1 MARRRRLGG
10 ALALVAACGL
20 AAASPA
26 VAGQRAP
33 GMKPALTSDEGGL
46 WGVAERL
53 EQEEAASGERNR
65 DPALEAYISGVACK
79 VAAEYC
85 PEVRVYVMDRPFFNA
100 AMAPNGFTEVWSGLL
115 LRVSNEAELAFALGH
130 EVSHYAENHS
140 IESMRA
146 HRNRSNAVFALS
158 VGIAVLGAA
167 SAAGSANPT
176 PTLDATRG
184 LIDAVQLGAIAAFFQ
199 FSREHEMEA
208 DRLSIARTAQAG
220 FDPRAGVTVWEN
232 LMAETAESDF
242 ERVRRSGASTNIFD
256 SHPMGKDRIAAIKAE
271 LKKTPSGELARERYR
286 AAIRPHLSRWLK
298 DELRRRDYG
307 ETLHLIDRLAK
318 DGDDLGVLNFYKAE
332 AYRLRR
338 KDGDTDRAREAYLVA
353 AAHDD
358 APPQVWRELGE
369 ARRKSNDPAGAKA
382 AFESYLAKVPE
393 AEDAWLVQDTL
404 KTLK

>member
-1 MARRRRLGG
+1 MARLCRLGG
-10 ALALVAACGL
+10 AIALVAACTF
-20 AAASPA
+20 ATPA
-26 VAGQRAP
+26 LAGQRAP
-33 GMKPALTSDEGGL
+33 GVRPALTSDEGGL
-46 WGVAERL
+46 WGVAERS
-53 EQEEAASGERNR
+53 EQEALASGERNR
-65 DPALEAYISGVACK
+65 DPALNAYVGGVACK

-85 PEVRVYVMDRPFFNA
+85 PDIRVYVMERPFFNA
-100 AMAPNGFTEVWSGLL
+100 TVMPNGYTEVWSGLL
-115 LRVSNEAELAFALGH
+115 LRVSNEAELAFVLGH
-130 EVSHYAENHS
+130 EVSHYVENHG
-140 IESMRA
+140 IESLRA
-146 HRNRSNAVFALS
+146 HRSRSNAVFALS

-176 PTLDATRG
+176 PTLGATRG
-184 LIDAVQLGAIAAFFQ
+184 LINAVYLGAMAAFFQ
-199 FSREHEMEA
+199 FSREQEQEA
-208 DRLSIARTAQAG
+208 DRLSIGRTADAG
-220 FDPRAGVTVWEN
+220 FDPSAGITVWES
-232 LMAETAESDF
+232 LMAETAKSDF
-242 ERVRRSGASTNIFD
+242 DRVRRSGASTSIFD
-256 SHPMGKDRIAAIKAE
+256 SHPMGKDRIEAIKSE
-271 LKKTPSGELARERYR
+271 LKDEPSGELARERYR
-286 AAIRPHLSRWLK
+286 AAIRPHLARWLQ

-307 ETLHLIDRLAK
+307 ETLQIIDRLAQ

-338 KDGDTDRAREAYLVA
+338 KDGDVDRARDAYLVA